1 MSGRASRLSPG
12 EVLESREKEC
22 FNFLRQIPPASKY
35 VLIGGY
41 AVSSFQFPRYSVD
54 LDFVLEDAELPRFRK
69 MAEASGFKFKNEKV
83 FGDKYNGRYVTYAK
97 NIGVVVTLDF
107 MVNLVVSR
115 QTSFAYPYNY
125 VHQNSEVRL
134 VRGRSLDAKAEARV
148 ADREMLL
155 ALKTNAMRQQD
166 MRDILALCYGNVDY
180 AKAGRHLRNCPRDP
194 ILKNLESLTKFLST
208 PDPQGSRSV
217 FGMSARLQSRSL
229 DNCSRLIAAIRK
241 AVQPDE
247 NHVRQ

>member
-1 MSGRASRLSPG
+1 MSSRANRPSPG
-12 EVLESREKEC
+12 EVLENREKEC
-22 FNFLRQIPPASKY
+22 FNFLRQIPRGSKY

-54 LDFVLEDAELPRFRK
+54 LDFVLEDAELLRFRR
-69 MAEASGFKFKNEKV
+69 MAEASGFKLKSEKLL
-83 FGDKYNGRYVTYAK
+83 GDKHNGRYVTYVK

-115 QTSFAYPYNY
+115 QTSFAYPYSY
-125 VHQNSEVRL
+125 IKENSEVRL

-155 ALKTNAMRQQD
+155 ALKANAMRQQD
-166 MRDILALCYGNVDY
+166 MRDILALCYGKVDY
-180 AKAGRHLRNCPRDP
+180 AKAASHLRNCPRDSM
-194 ILKNLESLTKFLST
+194 LKNLESLTKFLST
-208 PDPQGSRSV
+208 SDPQGFRSI
-217 FGMSARLQSRSL
+217 FGISAPLQRRSL

-247 NHVRQ
+247 NHIRQ